1 MVTDILIHI
10 LSYNQAKANMD
21 LTDVAIF
28 FFHAVK
34 LSLFVHDMMKT
45 LYLIT
50 HEELS
55 FNAQH
60 VCFRPK

>member
-34 LSLFVHDMMKT
+34 LSLFVHDMMTT

-50 HEELS
+50 HEEL
-55 FNAQH
+55 
-60 VCFRPK
+60 

>member
-1 MVTDILIHI
+1 MVTDIL
-10 LSYNQAKANMD
+10 SYNQVKANMD

-50 HEELS
+50 HEEL
-55 FNAQH
+55 
-60 VCFRPK
+60 